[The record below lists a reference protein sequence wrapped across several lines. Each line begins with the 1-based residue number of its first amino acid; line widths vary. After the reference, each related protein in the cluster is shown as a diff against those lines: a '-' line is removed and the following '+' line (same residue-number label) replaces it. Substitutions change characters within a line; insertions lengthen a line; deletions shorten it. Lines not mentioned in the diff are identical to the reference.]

1 MKLVELP
8 LFQHVQWHPDRNELR
23 RFATSMFV
31 GFAVIGLI
39 VAWRAGQFGKSTF
52 VCWGI
57 GMTLTIAAFVPI
69 LGRIAYLCV
78 YVPTSII
85 GYIVSHI
92 VLALIF
98 FFLFVPLGVLL
109 RLMGKDLLDLRSVPG
124 QTKRRRVREVRDENR
139 YYRQF

>member
-1 MKLVELP
+1 MKVTELSF
-8 LFQHVQWHPDRNELR
+8 FQHVRWQPDREELR
-23 RFATSMFV
+23 RFAISMFV

-39 VAWRAGQFGKSTF
+39 VAWRAGQFGDGTF
-52 VCWGI
+52 ICWGI
-57 GMTLTIAAFVPI
+57 GVTLAIAAFIPI

-98 FFLFVPLGVLL
+98 LLLFVPLGTLL
-109 RLMGKDLLDLRSVPG
+109 RLMGKDLLQLRAMHG
-124 QTKRRRVREVRDENR
+124 QSKWLRVGQVRDAND